1 MRWACRCCSV
11 ACPRRRTALMRTVK
25 SRGPDTP
32 TLVSALMRKHHAHTV
47 AKKPGAP
54 GRTRSSRSNH
64 PRGECRD
71 VSAEPVVPAACTF
84 FRRRA
89 MGAASARHSP
99 CPLLQEGR
107 SNGKARTRSAPR
119 EGELMS
125 QHHHCEAP
133 KQSRVTHAI
142 LDCFRRRPA
151 GYGGHVAALAMT
163 IARAFEPLPAR
174 GGTAR
179 RGER

>member
-47 AKKPGAP
+47 ARKPGAP

-99 CPLLQEGR
+99 CPLLEGR
-107 SNGKARTRSAPR
+107 PNGKARTRDARR
-119 EGELMS
+119 EKVNACLNTII
-125 QHHHCEAP
+125 A
-133 KQSRVTHAI
+133 
-142 LDCFRRRPA
+142 RRRSNPESRTRFWIA
-151 GYGGHVAALAMT
+151 SAVALRAMAAT
-163 IARAFEPLPAR
+163 SLRSQ
-174 GGTAR
+174 
-179 RGER
+179 